1 MRLSL
6 VVNSLGQPS
15 FPGITMQGGTFFG
28 LPVVTS
34 ESAGLTDA
42 SAAGHMVAL
51 VNAPEILLAD
61 DGQVAIDVS
70 REASVQMDDAPTNP
84 PVAGTVFQSFWQQ
97 NLIGIKAER
106 FITWAKARSTAV
118 VITNSVNWG
127 EP

>member
-1 MRLSL
+1 M
-6 VVNSLGQPS
+6 VNALGQPS
-15 FPGITMQGGTFFG
+15 FPGITAQGGTFFG

-34 ESAGLTDA
+34 ENSGLTDSSANGHVVVLVKA
-42 SAAGHMVAL
+42 SD
-51 VNAPEILLAD
+51 ILLAD
-61 DGQVAIDVS
+61 DGQVTIDVS

-118 VITNSVNWG
+118 VQMGSVNWG
-127 EP
+127 EDLS